1 MFKKLSQEFQTPFY
15 CYDQAIINNKI
26 NFLNNLKLNFNH
38 NFSFAI
44 KANPNLAIINLF
56 KQKDIGAVV
65 VSSGELY
72 KALRSGIKPN
82 KIMFNGSSKNDFD
95 LKYAITQKISSI
107 NIENIEE
114 LQLINDYSKEKGL
127 ITDIGIR
134 INPGIDAKTLSKITT
149 GKSGGKFG
157 IEINQIDF
165 DMIKELNHINL
176 KTLSVHIGSQITEHK
191 NLIESYQSI
200 ISLADKL
207 NNQGFEI
214 RYLDFGGGFAVLD
227 NGNQGLDFDLWS
239 SELNA
244 IMNHK
249 NYEVIFEPGRF
260 LIADSGY
267 LVSKV
272 NFLKKSGNKNI
283 ALLDSSMS
291 EYIRCALY
299 GIEPII
305 ELIESDQKSEKI
317 KYDIG
322 GGVCE
327 SSDFFIRDALL
338 PPLKVGDIIIFKNV
352 GAYGSSMSS
361 TYNSRPRPLEVL
373 FSKDEHRVI
382 RSRDTLE
389 DLCKNEI
396 M

>member
-15 CYDQAIINNKI
+15 CYDQAIIDNKI
-26 NFLNNLKLNFNH
+26 NFLNNLELNFNY

-72 KALRSGIKPN
+72 KALRVGFKPSQ
-82 KIMFNGSSKNDFD
+82 IIFNGSSKNDFD
-95 LKYAITQKISSI
+95 LKYAVTQKICSI

-114 LQLINDYSKEKGL
+114 LKTINDYSREKGL
-127 ITDIGIR
+127 ISDIGIR
-134 INPGIDAKTLSKITT
+134 INPGVNAETLSKIST
-149 GKSGGKFG
+149 GKSGDKFG
-157 IEINQIDF
+157 IEIDQIDF
-165 DMIKELNHINL
+165 DMIKNFNHINL
-176 KTLSVHIGSQITEHK
+176 KTLSVHIGSQITDHK
-191 NLIESYQSI
+191 KLIESYQLI
-200 ISLADKL
+200 INLADKL
-207 NNQGFEI
+207 NKKGFEI
-214 RYLDFGGGFAVLD
+214 QYLDFGGGFAVID
-227 NGNQGLDFDLWS
+227 NGNQGLDFNLWS
-239 SELNA
+239 SELNS

-249 NYEVIFEPGRF
+249 NYKVIFEPGRF

-272 NFLKKSGNKNI
+272 DFLKKSGNKNI

-291 EYIRCALY
+291 EYVRCALY
-299 GIEPII
+299 GIDPII
-305 ELIESDQKSEKI
+305 ELIDTDQKSEKI

-361 TYNSRPRPLEVL
+361 NYNSRPRPLEVL